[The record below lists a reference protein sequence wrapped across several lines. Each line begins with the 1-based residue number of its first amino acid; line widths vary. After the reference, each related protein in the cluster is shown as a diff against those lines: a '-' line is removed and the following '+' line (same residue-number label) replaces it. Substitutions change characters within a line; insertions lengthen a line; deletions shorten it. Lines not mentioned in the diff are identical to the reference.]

1 MSDVSQGD
9 GWWQASDL
17 KWYPPEKRPDPAEL
31 PPPPVTPPQPNAKTN
46 YQSGQRKV
54 PFSQRKV
61 VIGQRKLSL
70 ILFLLLF
77 ASCLLLGL
85 ALVIFLP
92 QHQVYLFRL
101 VLFVIM
107 SVVAAV
113 SSLQKYRKGM
123 VGKAVIYAIFAVALA
138 TIPAIA
144 FAIMLFH
151 H

>member
-1 MSDVSQGD
+1 VASFGSEMVSAGEAP
-9 GWWQASDL
+9 GSGRAAA
-17 KWYPPEKRPDPAEL
+17 PARHA
-31 PPPPVTPPQPNAKTN
+31 PQPNAKTN
-46 YQSGQRKV
+46 YQTGQRKV

-61 VIGQRKLSL
+61 VIGQRKVSL
-70 ILFLLLF
+70 ALFLLLF

-138 TIPAIA
+138 TIPAVA